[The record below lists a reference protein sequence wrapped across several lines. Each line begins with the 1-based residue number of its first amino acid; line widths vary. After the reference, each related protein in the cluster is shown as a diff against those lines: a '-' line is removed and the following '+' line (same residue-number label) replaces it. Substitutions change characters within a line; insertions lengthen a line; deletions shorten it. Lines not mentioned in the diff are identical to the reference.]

1 MKRGAKLAAF
11 GVVLVFACIAV
22 APVRASSL
30 GVLRGVVRD
39 QFGAPLVGASVAI
52 FDPNVKTTRPVRSTS
67 TDAAGAFATQ
77 VAPGRYVLRAV
88 AAGFASF
95 SARARVAANQ
105 ETVLDVISLRRA
117 NTLADRRRS
126 ERSDPYR
133 NVVRS
138 SRGHV
143 FHLDELDAV
152 AQDELDRQDV
162 EALALTDRD
171 NSVHGVVQAVA
182 VSGHDGL
189 DDGYVAT
196 NFAVAREVSGAD
208 LMVAG
213 QVGVGLNAPRRLEA
227 RIAKAVGDDHELE
240 VTAAYGRL
248 RLPSGGREPAS
259 RLDQY
264 TLQAVDRWRI
274 IDPIVIVYGLS
285 VSKFAGAAHASA
297 IVPRFGIELSPSQRT
312 QIFARLTPAEM
323 LDDSAHFDLETG
335 EVTFD
340 APDIPNVSAE
350 DIASATPDRSRR
362 VEFGVGHL
370 IDERSNFEVMA
381 FFDSASGRGIGF
393 LAVPAGSVDHEFR
406 TGSLDGR
413 SSGVRVLYSRRFS
426 SSVSGTI
433 GYSAGTGLSVE
444 SAGLANPAEMFQSA
458 TFQMIA
464 GRLEAEF
471 GTGTRI
477 AAVYRYS
484 PDTVVFAIDPFA
496 GRLGASE
503 PAASFFLT
511 QQLPMPDFIPG
522 RWEAMVDVRNAF
534 ASSTGSDD
542 GEILLVDYGRLIRA
556 GVTFRF

>member
-208 LMVAG
+208 LTVAG

-312 QIFARLTPAEM
+312 QIFARLTPADM

-393 LAVPAGSVDHEFR
+393 LAVPAGSVEHEFR